1 MQKHWNLLGAVL
13 LLGAIDVTS
22 SYNVWKLA
30 RANGNFA
37 FALYNKVIVNAAGQ
51 NVFFSPFRCVTY
63 FDNNITTIKHSNEE
77 DSEWTKSK
85 EPKLTAVSLVHN
97 IMRNESFAER

>member
-1 MQKHWNLLGAVL
+1 MRCHWLLLGAVL

-37 FALYNKVIVNAAGQ
+37 FCLYKKVINSNDAAGE
-51 NVFFSPFRCVTY
+51 NVFFSPFRSVT
-63 FDNNITTIKHSNEE
+63 
-77 DSEWTKSK
+77 
-85 EPKLTAVSLVHN
+85 
-97 IMRNESFAER
+97 R

>member
-1 MQKHWNLLGAVL
+1 MRCHWLLLGAVL

-37 FALYNKVIVNAAGQ
+37 FCLYSKVIEGAAGE
-51 NVFFSPFRCVTY
+51 NVFFSPFR
-63 FDNNITTIKHSNEE
+63 
-77 DSEWTKSK
+77 
-85 EPKLTAVSLVHN
+85 
-97 IMRNESFAER
+97 

>member
-1 MQKHWNLLGAVL
+1 MQKQWILLGAVL

-22 SYNVWKLA
+22 SCNEWELA

-51 NVFFSPFRCVTY
+51 NVFFSPFRFVIYFVT
-63 FDNNITTIKHSNEE
+63 TTIKHSNEE
-77 DSEWTKSK
+77 DCE
-85 EPKLTAVSLVHN
+85 
-97 IMRNESFAER
+97 